1 MPLTPEQQERADA
14 LKAAR
19 DYVWKSFDL
28 HFKQRNEFL
37 RTYSAIAVAVYAA
50 FGFVLKEQQHVF
62 GLFVATF
69 SILLCLLFLKV
80 DRGAKQYMWDYRS
93 FLRADEELMARTL
106 TPVDADLAQ
115 HVKLFA
121 KTGQRPGGYGAAIR
135 MFYVANMLLAAA
147 FAIVSRRAVSDFL
160 ARTMRYR
167 GS

>member
-1 MPLTPEQQERADA
+1 MSLTPEQQERADA

-50 FGFVLKEQQHVF
+50 FGFVLKEQQYLF
-62 GLFVATF
+62 GLFVAAF
-69 SILLCLLFLKV
+69 SILLSGLFLKV

-93 FLRADEELMARTL
+93 FLRADEELMARVL
-106 TPVDADLAQ
+106 ASVDADLAQ

-121 KTGQRPGGYGAAIR
+121 KTGERPGGYGTAIR
-135 MFYVANMLLAAA
+135 VFYVANMFLAAL
-147 FAIVSRRAVSDFL
+147 FAVVCLVGLCPIS
-160 ARTMRYR
+160 
-167 GS
+167 